1 MYPRYRIM
9 QTSNNKKRVKVKP
22 LPENINDL
30 PVHTCVFVPEYKFK
44 VCEITTCKN
53 YSAVTPCCCLA
64 IDRAKTQGTKFISDA
79 ELHLFKY
86 SAKKVTTRFV
96 AMKRK
101 KAVDR
106 VKNIL
111 ILKKLID
118 YIRDMYEAQGESS
131 PFIKGKY
138 AQKAQTIYPLYIE
151 KLGFKNWMFH
161 YLIDEEVQK
170 EFIESNTGGECKK
183 LEINKILN
191 LSDFVYNKILK
202 EIAESKKQS

>member
-1 MYPRYRIM
+1 M
-9 QTSNNKKRVKVKP
+9 QKTNNKNGLKSKP
-22 LPENINDL
+22 LPENIEDM
-30 PVHTCVFVPEYKFK
+30 PIRTCIYVSEYKFK

-53 YSAVTPCCCLA
+53 YSAVTPSSCLA

-96 AMKRK
+96 AMRRK

-111 ILKKLID
+111 ILKKFID
-118 YIRDMYEAQGESS
+118 YIRETYEDQGESS

-138 AQKAQTIYPLYIE
+138 AQKAQTVYPLYIE

-161 YLIDEEVQK
+161 YLIDNEVQK
-170 EFIESNTGGECKK
+170 EFIESNKGGECKR
-183 LEINKILN
+183 LEVNKILN

-202 EIAESKKQS
+202 EIAESKKQY